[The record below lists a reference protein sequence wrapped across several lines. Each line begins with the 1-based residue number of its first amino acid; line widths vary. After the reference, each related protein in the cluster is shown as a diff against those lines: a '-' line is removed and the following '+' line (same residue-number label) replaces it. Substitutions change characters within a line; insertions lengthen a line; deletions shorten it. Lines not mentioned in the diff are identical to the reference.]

1 MKNTCEGIKL
11 FSVGLWE
18 EFSLDH
24 RLVSKVKDLWV
35 IFVLVPTYPENFNLV
50 SFRFDSKYFL
60 SCCISY

>member
-11 FSVGLWE
+11 FSVGLWK

-35 IFVLVPTYPENFNLV
+35 IFVFVPTYPENFNFV
-50 SFRFDSKYFL
+50 SFRFDSEYFL